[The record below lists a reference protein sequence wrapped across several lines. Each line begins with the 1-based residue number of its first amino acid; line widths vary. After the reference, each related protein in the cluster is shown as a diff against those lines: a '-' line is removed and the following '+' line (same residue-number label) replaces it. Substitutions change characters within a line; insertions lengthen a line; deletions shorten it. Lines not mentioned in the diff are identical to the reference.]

1 VKLDYLFAES
11 DRDERELYRRAV
23 ASGDPDLLYRVFKLR
38 QRAGDSQ
45 ELLEAIVDLLQ
56 AGRVDEEIIDEFVRS
71 VDFGGDLL
79 GRVLEFDLI
88 RKLADQMLRAWIIP
102 RIATTDWGG
111 YSWNVRVHENIDHYW
126 VGSDAMR
133 VPGYAE
139 RSFGAH
145 QVAAR
150 TESSGQWQAA
160 GIRFFWYVRMD
171 SKLFTPAHF
180 PSSSSN
186 YNSQAAE
193 SSDVDYD
200 RLIIDLQN
208 SLLGLPLRGH
218 ILTTGD
224 GSTFEVHVPVTK
236 YSLGRLAAM
245 V

>member
-1 VKLDYLFAES
+1 MKLDYLFAES
-11 DRDERELYRRAV
+11 DRDERELYRRAT

-111 YSWNVRVHENIDHYW
+111 YSWDVRVHENIDHYW

-139 RSFGAH
+139 RSFGE
-145 QVAAR
+145 Q
-150 TESSGQWQAA
+150 GA
-160 GIRFFWYVRMD
+160 GPAGVRFFGMSGWIINCPHPPIFRR
-171 SKLFTPAHF
+171 
-180 PSSSSN
+180 
-186 YNSQAAE
+186 
-193 SSDVDYD
+193 
-200 RLIIDLQN
+200 RLQITARKQR
-208 SLLGLPLRGH
+208 SLL
-218 ILTTGD
+218 
-224 GSTFEVHVPVTK
+224 
-236 YSLGRLAAM
+236 M
-245 V
+245 